1 MPRRLPSLDRTGRE
15 GVLTA
20 SQVSFVTTERL
31 GEVSALLRRPPDA
44 RCLLAFAHG
53 ARAGISHPFMEV
65 MSELLA
71 REGVATLR
79 YQFPY
84 MERGHRAP
92 DRPPVLTETVRAAVR
107 QARELA
113 DGLPVLAGGKS
124 MGGRMTSLAASQ
136 EALEGVKGIVF
147 FGFPLHPAGRPSTD
161 RAEHLD
167 QVTVPMLFL
176 QGTRDRLTEL
186 ELLRPVCESLGA
198 RATLQVIE
206 GGDHSFRVLKRSGR
220 TDQEVLEEAA
230 TGVARWAGSLA

>member
-1 MPRRLPSLDRTGRE
+1 M
-15 GVLTA
+15 LTT
-20 SQVSFVTTERL
+20 SQSSFVRIERW
-31 GEVSALLRRPPDA
+31 GEVSALVRRPPDA

-53 ARAGISHPFMEV
+53 AGAGISHPFMEV
-65 MSELLA
+65 MAELLA
-71 REGVATLR
+71 CEGVATLR

-107 QARELA
+107 HARELS

-161 RAEHLD
+161 RAAHLH
-167 QVTVPMLFL
+167 QVAVPMLFL
-176 QGTRDRLTEL
+176 QGTRDRLADL
-186 ELLRPVCESLGA
+186 KLLRPVCASLGA

-220 TDQEVLEEAA
+220 TDQEALEEAA